1 MGRKNHRHPASG
13 DLKESFDS
21 ALDQLWATI
30 ASGDVLQA
38 EVQAS
43 VFASMALMADGA
55 EAVGP
60 EELAEAV
67 LDSAIRDEF
76 TPESAAFCRLIVS
89 LGAPALK
96 RAASRRLQEH
106 TDEGVYP
113 PDWVTGA
120 GRPAPRRAWR
130 SYDVF
135 GDLEYVV
142 VSFGYGAA
150 EHAILVGIDM
160 TVTRPAVIFLTV
172 SDDTDKLTGIVRDR
186 PFERFEEITLAEAR
200 RRVERP
206 LASADK
212 HLDLETSTSS
222 FMVLPVVRSRVRRLP
237 GDADFTPVEYTAGDR
252 AAAVADF
259 LRGPD
264 AGSAGP
270 AEEARFWAEV
280 LTGYSSRV
288 PGEPP
293 GQVGPD
299 KLGETLLSHVARTFT
314 LTDSQRASLAP
325 AVTAWVRWAA
335 ARQGLDE
342 AATARVLEHLSKVLE
357 NFGSAYDDPDS
368 AVARSYVRDLA
379 ASDADVAWLADC
391 RERRELAVPPAGE
404 PALGGDPLD
413 AGDQQH
419 RTVITLAEFG
429 MCDTRGLSRE
439 DFRQA
444 VQRVVGELWHD
455 NPPATWQR
463 AGKLLA
469 TGMAPHDV
477 IHALVRG

>member
-1 MGRKNHRHPASG
+1 MGRRSHRRPVPG
-13 DLKESFDS
+13 DLDESFDS

-38 EVQAS
+38 ELQAS
-43 VFASMALMADGA
+43 VFASMALMTDGV
-55 EAVGP
+55 EAAGP
-60 EELAEAV
+60 EGFAKAV

-96 RAASRRLQEH
+96 REASRRLQEH

-135 GDLEYVV
+135 GDLEYII
-142 VSFGYGAA
+142 VSFGYGEA
-150 EHAILVGIDM
+150 EHAILVGID
-160 TVTRPAVIFLTV
+160 TTIARPAVIFLTV
-172 SDDTDKLTGIVRDR
+172 SDDTDKLIEIVRDR
-186 PFERFEEITLAEAR
+186 PFERCEEITLAEAR

-206 LASADK
+206 LASADVD
-212 HLDLETSTSS
+212 LDVDTNESS
-222 FMVLPVVRSRVRRLP
+222 FSVLPVARSRVRRLP
-237 GDADFTPVEYTAGDR
+237 ADADSTPAEYTAADR

-259 LRGPD
+259 LHGPE
-264 AGSAGP
+264 AGSPGP
-270 AEEARFWAEV
+270 MEEARFWAEV

-299 KLGETLLSHVARTFT
+299 KLSEMLLSHVASTFT
-314 LTDSQRASLAP
+314 LTDPQRESLVP

-335 ARQGLDE
+335 HHQGLDE
-342 AATARVLEHLSKVLE
+342 AATARVLEHLPKVLE
-357 NFGSAYDDPDS
+357 HFGSAYDDPDA
-368 AVARSYVRDLA
+368 AVARTYVRDLT
-379 ASDADVAWLADC
+379 ASDADVTWLADC

-413 AGDQQH
+413 ASDQQH
-419 RTVITLAEFG
+419 RTVIALAEFG
-429 MCDTRGLSRE
+429 MCDTGGLSRE

-444 VQRVVGELWHD
+444 VRRVVEELWHD
-455 NPPATWQR
+455 DPPATWQR
-463 AGKLLA
+463 ARKLLA
-469 TGMAPHDV
+469 TGMTPHDV
-477 IHALVRG
+477 IHALAR

>member
-1 MGRKNHRHPASG
+1 
-13 DLKESFDS
+13 
-21 ALDQLWATI
+21 
-30 ASGDVLQA
+30 
-38 EVQAS
+38 

-60 EELAEAV
+60 EGFAEAV
-67 LDSAIRDEF
+67 LDSAIRDEL
-76 TPESAAFCRLIVS
+76 TPESAAFCRLMVS

-96 RAASRRLQEH
+96 REASRRLKEH
-106 TDEGVYP
+106 TDSGVYP
-113 PDWVTGA
+113 PDWVADA
-120 GRPAPRRAWR
+120 GRPAPRSAWR

-142 VSFGYGAA
+142 VTFGYGEA

-160 TVTRPAVIFLTV
+160 TTTRPAVIFLTV
-172 SDDTDKLTGIVRDR
+172 SDDTDKLVEIVRDR
-186 PFERFEEITLAEAR
+186 PFERFEEITLGEAR

-206 LASADK
+206 LASADVD
-212 HLDLETSTSS
+212 LDQETNESS
-222 FMVLPVVRSRVRRLP
+222 FLVLPVARSRARRLP
-237 GDADFTPVEYTAGDR
+237 ADADFIAVEYTAADR

-264 AGSAGP
+264 ASSAGP

-288 PGEPP
+288 PDEPP
-293 GQVGPD
+293 GQVGLD
-299 KLGETLLSHVARTFT
+299 KLGEMLLSHVVRTFT

-335 ARQGLDE
+335 GHQGLDE
-342 AATARVLEHLSKVLE
+342 AATARVLDHLPKVLE
-357 NFGSAYDDPDS
+357 SFGSAYDDPDS
-368 AVARSYVRDLA
+368 AVARTYVPDLA

-391 RERRELAVPPAGE
+391 RERRELAVPPSGE
-404 PALGGDPLD
+404 PALGGAPLD

-419 RTVITLAEFG
+419 RTVIALAEFG
-429 MCDTRGLSRE
+429 MCETGGLARE

-444 VQRVVGELWHD
+444 VRRVIEELWHD
-455 NPPATWQR
+455 DPPATWQR
-463 AGKLLA
+463 ASKLLT

-477 IHALVRG
+477 IHALAR

>member
-1 MGRKNHRHPASG
+1 MGRRSHHRHASG
-13 DLKESFDS
+13 DLAESFDS
-21 ALDQLWATI
+21 AVDQLWATI

-38 EVQAS
+38 ELQAA
-43 VFASMALMADGA
+43 VFASMALMTDGSE
-55 EAVGP
+55 EAGP
-60 EELAEAV
+60 EEFAGAV
-67 LDSAIRDEF
+67 LDAAIQDQF

-89 LGAPALK
+89 LGTPVLK
-96 RAASRRLQEH
+96 REASRRLQEH

-135 GDLEYVV
+135 GDLEYIVV
-142 VSFGYGAA
+142 TFGYGEA

-172 SDDTDKLTGIVRDR
+172 SDDTDKLIEIVRDR
-186 PFERFEEITLAEAR
+186 PFERFEEITLAAAR
-200 RRVERP
+200 RRVEQP
-206 LASADK
+206 LASADVD
-212 HLDLETSTSS
+212 LDLDSNESS
-222 FMVLPVVRSRVRRLP
+222 FMTLPVARSRVRRLP
-237 GDADFTPVEYTAGDR
+237 ADTDFTAVEYTAADR

-259 LRGPD
+259 LHGPQ

-270 AEEARFWAEV
+270 IEEARFWAEV
-280 LTGYSSRV
+280 LTGYSGRV

-299 KLGETLLSHVARTFT
+299 KLGEMLLSHVVSTFT
-314 LTDSQRASLAP
+314 LTDSQRESLVP

-335 ARQGLDE
+335 GRQGLDE
-342 AATARVLEHLSKVLE
+342 AATARVLEHLPKVLE

-368 AVARSYVRDLA
+368 AVARGYVRDLA

-391 RERRELAVPPAGE
+391 RARRKLAVPPAGE
-404 PALGGDPLD
+404 QALGGDPLD
-413 AGDQQH
+413 PGDQEH
-419 RTVITLAEFG
+419 RTVIALAEFG
-429 MCDTRGLSRE
+429 MCDTGGVPRE
-439 DFRQA
+439 DFRRA
-444 VQRVVGELWHD
+444 VQRVVEELWRD
-455 NPPATWQR
+455 DPPATWQR
-463 AGKLLA
+463 ARKLLA

-477 IHALVRG
+477 IHALAR

>member
-1 MGRKNHRHPASG
+1 MGRRSHRRPASG
-13 DLKESFDS
+13 NLDESFGS

-38 EVQAS
+38 ELQAS
-43 VFASMALMADGA
+43 VFASMALMTDGA

-60 EELAEAV
+60 EGFAEAV
-67 LDSAIRDEF
+67 LDAAIRDEF
-76 TPESAAFCRLIVS
+76 TPESAAFCRLLVS

-96 RAASRRLQEH
+96 REASRRLQEH
-106 TDEGVYP
+106 TDEDVYP
-113 PDWVTGA
+113 PDWVAGV

-142 VSFGYGAA
+142 VSFGYGEA
-150 EHAILVGIDM
+150 EHAILVGIDR
-160 TVTRPAVIFLTV
+160 TITRPAVIFLAV
-172 SDDTDKLTGIVRDR
+172 SDDTDKLIEIVRDR

-206 LASADK
+206 LASADMDLN
-212 HLDLETSTSS
+212 LDTNESS
-222 FMVLPVVRSRVRRLP
+222 FMVLPVARSRVRRLP
-237 GDADFTPVEYTAGDR
+237 ADAGITPVEYTAADR

-270 AEEARFWAEV
+270 TEEARFWAEV

-288 PGEPP
+288 QGEPP

-299 KLGETLLSHVARTFT
+299 KLGEILLSHVPTTFT
-314 LTDSQRASLAP
+314 LTDSQRENLAP
-325 AVTAWVRWAA
+325 AVTAWARWAA
-335 ARQGLDE
+335 GRQGLDE
-342 AATARVLEHLSKVLE
+342 AATARVLEHLPKVLE

-368 AVARSYVRDLA
+368 AVARTYVRDLA

-391 RERRELAVPPAGE
+391 RERRELAVPPSGE
-404 PALGGDPLD
+404 PALGGDSLD
-413 AGDQQH
+413 ASDQQH
-419 RTVITLAEFG
+419 RTVIALAEFG
-429 MCDTRGLSRE
+429 MCDTGGLSRE

-444 VQRVVGELWHD
+444 VRRVVEELWHGY
-455 NPPATWQR
+455 PPATWQR
-463 AGKLLA
+463 ARKLLA
-469 TGMAPHDV
+469 TGMSPHDV
-477 IHALVRG
+477 IHALAR